1 MIQFAI
7 GFFVGV
13 GVAFAIVAAF
23 ALWFSEELIVVI
35 DEED

>member
-13 GVAFAIVAAF
+13 GVAFAVVAVL
-23 ALWFSEELIVVI
+23 ALWFSEELIIVV

>member
-1 MIQFAI
+1 MVKFAI

-13 GVAFAIVAAF
+13 GVAIATIAAL
-23 ALWFSEELIVVI
+23 ALWFSDELVIVV